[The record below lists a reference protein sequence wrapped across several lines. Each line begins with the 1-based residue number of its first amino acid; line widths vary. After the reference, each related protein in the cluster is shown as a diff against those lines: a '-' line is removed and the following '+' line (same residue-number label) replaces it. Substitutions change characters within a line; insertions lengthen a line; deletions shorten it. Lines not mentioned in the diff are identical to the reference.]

1 MTQITGT
8 NRELLQMLKALESV
22 KTLKGKTFALL
33 VARNINSITDHLQPI
48 EKASMPSA
56 EFQELSVKVNRL
68 FEDENKEAI
77 EKLELEHADLIEKR
91 KTQLDKVE
99 KMLNKEASVNVN
111 LISEEHLPNDITADQ
126 IYGLLKIIK

>member
-8 NRELLQMLKALESV
+8 NREFLQMLKALESV

-48 EKASMPSA
+48 EKASMPSV

-111 LISEEHLPNDITADQ
+111 LIGEEHLPNDITADQ

>member
-8 NRELLQMLKALESV
+8 NREFLQMLKALESV
-22 KTLKGKTFALL
+22 KGLKGKTFALL
-33 VARNINSITDHLQPI
+33 VARNINSLTDHLQPI
-48 EKASMPSA
+48 EKASIPSA

-91 KTQLDKVE
+91 KNQLDKVE
-99 KMLNKEASVNVN
+99 KMLNKESSVSVN
-111 LISEEHLPNDITADQ
+111 LIGEEHLPNDITADQ